1 MRVPS
6 DSPLHFS
13 TGPDESLPSFVAS
26 PRRVGETEGL
36 QIGWENARDGLE
48 EAGMPE
54 DDEGRTRAD
63 KPSCLH

>member
-1 MRVPS
+1 MQVPS

-26 PRRVGETEGL
+26 LRRVRETAGL
-36 QIGWENARDGLE
+36 QIGRENARGGLE

-54 DDEGRTRAD
+54 DDEGSVRAD